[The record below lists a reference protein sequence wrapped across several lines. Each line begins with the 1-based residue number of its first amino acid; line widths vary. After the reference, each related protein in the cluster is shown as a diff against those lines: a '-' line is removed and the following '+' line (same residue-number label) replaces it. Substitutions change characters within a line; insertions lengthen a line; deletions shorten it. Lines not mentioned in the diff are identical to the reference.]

1 MTSSG
6 VPESIRFTRE
16 QLAQKGVPVHEFVLS
31 KDSHALDIQLVEVCR
46 LVELHPLTLEDCR
59 KGNQRAKFEIFPE
72 YIFLVLH
79 HFEPEIEA
87 ITELHLVIKS
97 NLIIIVADHPAPGP
111 SRWTDFMQLNL
122 NLSLAQIIHNIFD
135 ACVDSAEQR
144 AARIADLI
152 NEAETLIVSEKFSPK
167 LIVKLKRNAVRF
179 QRSVAATFPV
189 LREFMACCELSTENE
204 LMFRNVLD
212 HQERLRHEIE
222 FIHIDLVALFD
233 VHWGAAGY
241 STNEQIK
248 RLTLMATLLVPLG
261 FWTSFFGMNFE
272 IMPFR
277 ETWFFL
283 LALSLMLGSV
293 VGVLLYLRHRG
304 LFQRSVRLNK
314 TIHQKFK

>member
-6 VPESIRFTRE
+6 VPESIRFTHA

-31 KDSHALDIQLVEVCR
+31 KDNHTLDIQLMNVSR
-46 LVELHPLTLEDCR
+46 LVELHALTLEDCR
-59 KGNQRAKFEIFPE
+59 KGNQRGKFEIFPE
-72 YIFLVLH
+72 YLFLVLH

-87 ITELHLVIKS
+87 ITELHIVIKS
-97 NLIIIVADHPAPGP
+97 NLIIIIADRPAPGTLQW
-111 SRWTDFMQLNL
+111 SDVMQLNL

-135 ACVDSAEQR
+135 TCVDSAEER
-144 AARIADLI
+144 AARITDLI
-152 NEAETLIVSEKFSPK
+152 NEAETLIVAEKFSPK

-189 LREFMACCELSTENE
+189 LREFMACCELTTENE

-233 VHWGAAGY
+233 VHWGAASY

-272 IMPFR
+272 IMPFQ

-304 LFQRSVRLNK
+304 LFYRSIRLNK